1 MKPSFLILFKIFL
14 VNFLCCMQFDN
25 YKRYDGPVDIS
36 STFKTILIGGAIWAV
51 GMLIIFIHKRNRKEE
66 EKNKNSSFAN
76 LGAALCVIGGLIV
89 AICLAGLGF

>member
-1 MKPSFLILFKIFL
+1 
-14 VNFLCCMQFDN
+14 MQLDN

-36 STFKTILIGGAIWAV
+36 ATFKIILIGGAIWAV
-51 GMLIIFIHKRNRKEE
+51 GMLIIFINKKNKKEG

-89 AICLAGLGF
+89 AFSLATLGF